1 VAEEFV
7 ADCEKTVVE
16 LYGAD
21 PKSNPDY
28 SRIISPAA
36 VNRLA
41 SLIDPKKVVYG
52 GKFDAQARYLDPSIL

>member
-1 VAEEFV
+1 LRKKLSSSFTALTLKVIPTRGSSA
-7 ADCEKTVVE
+7 
-16 LYGAD
+16 LPRY
-21 PKSNPDY
+21 
-28 SRIISPAA
+28 AA